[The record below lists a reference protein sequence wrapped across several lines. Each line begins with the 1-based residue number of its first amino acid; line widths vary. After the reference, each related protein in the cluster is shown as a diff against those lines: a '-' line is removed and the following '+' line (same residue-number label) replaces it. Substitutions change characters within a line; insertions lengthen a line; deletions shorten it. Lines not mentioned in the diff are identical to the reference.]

1 MKTIKVIMM
10 IILIALYSQASHAQR
25 STATIPHSFKIA
37 LNKMFEEYLDLK
49 DALQKKDVTKA
60 NNVAKE
66 LLTAADA
73 VKTDS
78 LSKDQLKEFNKHIGK
93 VIMNSQH
100 ISEATNLPHQLEHF
114 DYISDEMYALMKYF
128 KTSGKT
134 LYYDYCPM
142 ANSGDGA
149 HWVSDKQDFKNP
161 YMGGTIM
168 GCEKQQDKF

>member
-1 MKTIKVIMM
+1 MKNIKVIT
-10 IILIALYSQASHAQR
+10 IIMLIALYTQVSHAQ
-25 STATIPHSFKIA
+25 TATAKVPQSFKTT
-37 LNKMFEEYLDLK
+37 LNKMFNKYLDLK

-60 NNVAKE
+60 NNEAKE
-66 LLTAADA
+66 LLADA
-73 VKTDS
+73 NAVKSDS
-78 LSKDQLKEFNKHIGK
+78 LSKEQLKEFNEHIGK

-114 DYISDEMYALMKYF
+114 DDISDEMYALMKYF
-128 KTSGKT
+128 KTGGKT

-142 ANSGDGA
+142 ANGGDGA
-149 HWVSDKQDFKNP
+149 HWVSDKQDLKNP